1 VEVLSK
7 LLSKFAIIIP
17 VFEPS
22 PVFWQLLSS
31 LEQQTVQPSEI
42 AIIIDGGESGEILRK
57 KLIEKFFNS
66 EHISVYL
73 SHENKGLSNTYNY
86 GVLKTSS
93 PILVFIHQDVIP
105 AKITSL
111 QELLS
116 PFLDPNVVAVGHVNQ
131 KWNYKQLEGAPIP
144 LIAFLMATQY
154 KKAQG
159 WDGKFDAVRRS
170 AFQEVGGFPIGL
182 FRTAGE
188 DGYLLSKL
196 RKARG
201 LVVNSNAEVMHFQ
214 TTLPF
219 GWFDYFRKRRQYAEA
234 LGALFRNKS
243 LPLNKVIF
251 AFWRELYLITNLFI
265 LSFIKSF
272 ELIESFII
280 IGFLIIPWTIIP
292 CLALIYSRR
301 PMSLILT
308 LALEPIAI
316 IYSFWGLISGYTT
329 GKQSF

>member
-1 VEVLSK
+1 MLP
-7 LLSKFAIIIP
+7 KFAIIIP

-31 LEQQTVQPSEI
+31 LEHQTVQPSEI
-42 AIIIDGGESGEILRK
+42 AIIIDGGKSGEPLRK
-57 KLIEKFFNS
+57 KLIEKFFYS
-66 EHISVYL
+66 EHISVYF
-73 SHENKGLSNTYNY
+73 SHENKGLTNTYNY

-105 AKITSL
+105 AKTTSL
-111 QELLS
+111 HELLS

-131 KWNYKQLEGAPIP
+131 KWNYKQVEYASIP
-144 LIAFLMATQY
+144 LIAFLMSTQY

-170 AFQEVGGFPIGL
+170 AFQEVGGFSNGL

-188 DGYLLSKL
+188 DGYLMSKL
-196 RKARG
+196 KKAG
-201 LVVNSNAEVMHFQ
+201 GVVVNSNAEVMHFQ
-214 TTLPF
+214 TTLSF

-234 LGALFRNKS
+234 LGVLFRNRS
-243 LPLNKVIF
+243 LPLNEAIS
-251 AFWRELYLITNLFI
+251 AFWRELYLITNLFTI
-265 LSFIKSF
+265 SFIKNF
-272 ELIESFII
+272 ELIELLII
-280 IGFLIIPWTIIP
+280 LGFLITPWMIIP
-292 CLALIYSRR
+292 CLALYYSKR

-308 LALEPIAI
+308 FALEPIAL
-316 IYSFWGLISGYTT
+316 IYSFWGLITGYTT